1 MIKANRFQRKK
12 VAKGKLLNKRFKFKK
27 DDDTRTH
34 TPVYTFGDV
43 LTDLSG
49 VSKNGVFIGKLEG
62 EGFSLRLKDIEARI
76 VPEDEMPANNIL
88 GDQTVA
94 WIEKATV
101 GGYNMAPDF
110 IVTHMDEHMDEKQ
123 MTKLYNPDLK
133 EEPIENIEELLE
145 SAHPSEILRSRYDE
159 LVTQLAM
166 VVADRIKS
174 FKKRN
179 ALMYKLTGEDYGF
192 LEHSN
197 WATSETTTFKYWPA
211 SWKFE
216 RCIGTST
223 IFEARFHHTTFELI
237 DYRTIFMADSKRVVV
252 RDPNAKI
259 YSLDNDSDLVDI
271 IQIYE
276 KAIDFVYDRGKK

>member
-27 DDDTRTH
+27 DDIEH
-34 TPVYTFGDV
+34 TPVYDFG
-43 LTDLSG
+43 G
-49 VSKNGVFIGKLEG
+49 VSELEG
-62 EGFSLRLKDIEARI
+62 EGFSTILKDIESRI
-76 VPEDEMPANNIL
+76 VPEDEMHANNIL
-88 GDQTVA
+88 GDHTVA

-101 GGYNMAPDF
+101 GGYNMSPDF
-110 IVTHMDEHMDEKQ
+110 IVTHMGDSDMYNTPI
-123 MTKLYNPDLK
+123 TKLYNPDLN
-133 EEPIENIEELLE
+133 EESIENIDEILE
-145 SAHPSEILRSRYDE
+145 SAHPSELLRTRYDE

-179 ALMYKLTGEDYGF
+179 AVMQKLTGEDYGF

-216 RCIGTST
+216 RCIGTHT
-223 IFEARFHHTTFELI
+223 IFEARFHHTTFELV

>member
-27 DDDTRTH
+27 DDIEH
-34 TPVYTFGDV
+34 TPVYDFG
-43 LTDLSG
+43 G
-49 VSKNGVFIGKLEG
+49 VSELEG
-62 EGFSLRLKDIEARI
+62 EGFSTILNDIEARI
-76 VPEDEMPANNIL
+76 VTKDEI
-88 GDQTVA
+88 
-94 WIEKATV
+94 
-101 GGYNMAPDF
+101 PDV
-110 IVTHMDEHMDEKQ
+110 IVTAMEDAHISE
-123 MTKLYNPDLK
+123 LYNPDLK

-145 SAHPSEILRSRYDE
+145 SAHPSELLRSRYDE

-179 ALMYKLTGEDYGF
+179 VVMQKLTGEDYGF

-216 RCIGTST
+216 RCIGTHT
-223 IFEARFHHTTFELI
+223 IFEARFHHTTFELV